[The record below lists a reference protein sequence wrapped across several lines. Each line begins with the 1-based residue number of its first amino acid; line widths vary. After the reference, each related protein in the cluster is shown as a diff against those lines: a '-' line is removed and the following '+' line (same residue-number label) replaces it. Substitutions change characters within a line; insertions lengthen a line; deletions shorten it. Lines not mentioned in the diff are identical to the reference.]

1 MEYEKLQKLLSDILG
16 VPADQI
22 QQEKSF
28 VGDFGAD
35 SLVLFQILMG
45 VEATY
50 GIIVEEEEASH
61 WNTVG
66 QLWEYLQTGRSK
78 EGHGY
83 FYETGND

>member
-16 VPADQI
+16 VPVSQI
-22 QQEKSF
+22 QKDKSF

-50 GIIVEEEEASH
+50 GIIVEEEDAAR

-66 QLWEYLQTGRSK
+66 KLWEYLQTERS
-78 EGHGY
+78 
-83 FYETGND
+83 